1 MDFAVI
7 FFWAFSCIVI
17 FLCLKSSINNQ
28 EKMQSLLFIFLL
40 LTGGYLSSH
49 IFNTGSG
56 KWLFTTIVITFLLYT
71 TFIFLFIFTKAYFFS
86 QHVNKM
92 QKKAK
97 EINYCD
103 FISYSISQ
111 HEKCPTYVLY
121 AQSEKTVEICYN
133 IFNVNPVIGK
143 KLYLK
148 TLSNRHIRFTV
159 KNIILLPALNDDFIC
174 TLESFYNNS
183 DETKD
188 IIDNYIRKIQGNQQL
203 PWLINNAVPTDTKEK

>member
-1 MDFAVI
+1 M
-7 FFWAFSCIVI
+7 
-17 FLCLKSSINNQ
+17 
-28 EKMQSLLFIFLL
+28 
-40 LTGGYLSSH
+40 
-49 IFNTGSG
+49 
-56 KWLFTTIVITFLLYT
+56 
-71 TFIFLFIFTKAYFFS
+71 
-86 QHVNKM
+86 
-92 QKKAK
+92 
-97 EINYCD
+97 
-103 FISYSISQ
+103 
-111 HEKCPTYVLY
+111 
-121 AQSEKTVEICYN
+121 EICYN

>member
-1 MDFAVI
+1 
-7 FFWAFSCIVI
+7 
-17 FLCLKSSINNQ
+17 
-28 EKMQSLLFIFLL
+28 MQSLLFIFLL

-56 KWLFTTIVITFLLYT
+56 KWLFITIAITFLLNT
-71 TFIFLFIFTKAYFFS
+71 ALIFLFIFTKAYFFS

-92 QKKAK
+92 REKAK
-97 EINYCD
+97 QTN
-103 FISYSISQ
+103 SL
-111 HEKCPTYVLY
+111 YVLY
-121 AQSEKTVEICYN
+121 APSENTVEICYN